1 MSDAYFMPIDV
12 IDDWEIVGYG
22 YYIISNIS
30 AELDTVDEFAF
41 FIMKMLPFHWIFS
54 RGVGVYF
61 MAMIGECYSFENQF
75 WVFV

>member
-1 MSDAYFMPIDV
+1 MPIDV

-41 FIMKMLPFHWIFS
+41 FIMKMIPFH
-54 RGVGVYF
+54 
-61 MAMIGECYSFENQF
+61 
-75 WVFV
+75 

>member
-1 MSDAYFMPIDV
+1 MPIDV

-30 AELDTVDEFAF
+30 AELDNVDEFAF
-41 FIMKMLPFHWIFS
+41 FIMKMIQFYCFFS

-75 WVFV
+75 